1 MSFFDY
7 SVPPLRRKQEI
18 LDTNDLDGLIKV
30 NWQIGK
36 FQFYSSFY
44 TRVDQAFI
52 LWGLLLVPMFITAQF
67 TALSW
72 SLQAQLWSIL
82 STFGTVMTVIL
93 TSKWV
98 QRRQVT
104 WILYC
109 WVVLMVLGI
118 GLTDLAVFL
127 GWVDVLLN
135 LCPLWLGLSTFGYL
149 CTGLAVRSRTLLVA
163 GILHFLCIFLLPYFG
178 GWHYLITGM
187 LMTLCLLLLAE
198 FEWDHR

>member
-18 LDTNDLDGLIKV
+18 LDINDLEGLIKV
-30 NWQIGK
+30 DWQVGGFK
-36 FQFYSSFY
+36 FYSSFY

-67 TALSW
+67 IPVNWAV
-72 SLQAQLWSIL
+72 QAQLWSIL
-82 STFGTVMTVIL
+82 SAFGTIMTVVL
-93 TSKWV
+93 TNTWV
-98 QRRQVT
+98 KRRQVS

-109 WVVLMVLGI
+109 WVVLMVLGT
-118 GLTDLAVFL
+118 GLTDLGVFL

-135 LCPLWLGLSTFGYL
+135 LCPIWLGLSTVGYL
-149 CTGLAVRSRTLLVA
+149 CTGFAVRSRTLLVA
-163 GILHFLCIFLLPYFG
+163 GMLHFLLVFLLPYFG
-178 GWHYLITGM
+178 SWHYLVTGM

-198 FEWDHR
+198 FEWDHQ